1 MRTEQENIQ
10 IAQLLFPDVK
20 ESVEDIFKKYPKR
33 NLNEDQLVLRFAPS
47 PTGFIHIGNVY
58 TSLVGYLLAKRS
70 NGVFLLRIEDT
81 DKEREVENGISA
93 IVDGLKG
100 FGISF
105 DEGMLNEQESKG
117 EYGPYIQ
124 SQRIDIYKVFARNL
138 VSKGHAYLCFA
149 TTEEL
154 EEIREKQTSMNV
166 RTGYYGEFA
175 KWRNAS
181 FDEIMKNLNDGKPFV
196 IRLYSNG
203 DINNKINSVDLI
215 KGGVTISENDMDAVL
230 LKSDGLPTYHFA
242 HPIDD
247 TLMGISFVTR
257 GEEWFASQ
265 SLHMEIFKALG
276 FEQLQYAH
284 ISPLMKMDQGG
295 KRKLSKRKDPE
306 SAVSFYLENGFPIE
320 GVKEY
325 LLNIANSNFSDW
337 RLQNIEKDILEF
349 DIKLEKFNK
358 AGALFDITKLNDVCK
373 EYISRLS
380 AKQVYEYT
388 LEWAKDYDSNLF
400 QKLTNHKDYCIE
412 ILNIERV
419 GEKVRK
425 DIVKWSDILDQVEIF
440 FDDLYKKM
448 EKERLEINTELQ
460 RDILKEYLDTFYLGD
475 SSAEWFSKIKNIG
488 MKHGFCSDYKEY
500 EKNPKKYKGK
510 IGDVAM
516 IVRVAI
522 TGRKQTPDLY
532 QVIQVMGENRIR
544 ERIGEYINSL

>member
-10 IAQLLFPDVK
+10 IAQLLFPEVK
-20 ESVEDIFKKYPKR
+20 ESVEDIFKRYPKR
-33 NLNEDQLVLRFAPS
+33 NLNEEQLVLRFAPS
-47 PTGFIHIGNVY
+47 PTGFLHIGNVY
-58 TSLVGYLLAKRS
+58 TSLVGYLLSKRS
-70 NGVFLLRIEDT
+70 NGMFLLRIEDT

-93 IVDGLKG
+93 IVNGLKG
-100 FGISF
+100 FGIHF
-105 DEGMLNEQESKG
+105 DEGMKNELESEG

-124 SQRIDIYKVFARNL
+124 SQRIDIYKVFARDL
-138 VSKGHAYLCFA
+138 VSKGKAYLCFA
-149 TTEEL
+149 TPEEL
-154 EEIREKQTSMNV
+154 EEIREKQTSMKV

-181 FDEIMKNLNDGKPFV
+181 FDEVMKNLNSGKPFV

-203 DINNKINSVDLI
+203 NIENKINSVDLI
-215 KGGVTISENDMDAVL
+215 KGGVTVSENDMDAVL

-265 SLHMEIFKALG
+265 SLHMEIFKVLY
-276 FEQLQYAH
+276 FKQLQYAH
-284 ISPLMKMDQGG
+284 ISPLMKMDEGG

-306 SAVSFYLENGFPIE
+306 AAVSFYLENGFPIE

-337 RLQNIEKDILEF
+337 RIQNPEKGIVEF
-349 DIKLEKFNK
+349 DLKLEKFNK

-380 AKQVYEYT
+380 AKQVYEYA
-388 LEWAKDYDSNLF
+388 LEWAREYDSRLF
-400 QKLTNHKDYCIE
+400 EKLTNHKDYSIE
-412 ILNIERV
+412 ILNIERE
-419 GEKVRK
+419 GEKIRK
-425 DIVKWSDILDQVEIF
+425 DIVKWSDVPYQMELF
-440 FDDLYKKM
+440 FDDMYKDMK
-448 EKERLEINTELQ
+448 KESLDMSLDLQ
-460 RDILKEYLDTFYLGD
+460 KDILNEYLDTFYMGD
-475 SSAEWFSKIKNIG
+475 SAPEWFGKIKEIG
-488 MKHGFCSDYKEY
+488 IKNGFCADYKEY
-500 EKNPKKYKGK
+500 EKSPKKYKGK

-516 IVRVAI
+516 VIRVAI

-544 ERIGEYINSL
+544 ERIKEYINSL

>member
-1 MRTEQENIQ
+1 MRTEQENKQ
-10 IAQLLFPDVK
+10 IAGLLFPDVK

-33 NLNEDQLVLRFAPS
+33 NLSDEQLVLRFAPS

-70 NGVFLLRIEDT
+70 NGLFILRIEDT
-81 DKEREVENGISA
+81 DKEREVENGITA
-93 IVDGLKG
+93 IVEGLKG
-100 FGISF
+100 FGIHF
-105 DEGMLNEQESKG
+105 DEGMVNEEDSIG

-124 SQRIDIYKVFARNL
+124 SQRMDIYKVFARDL
-138 VSKGHAYLCFA
+138 VAKGNAYLCFA

-154 EEIREKQTSMNV
+154 EQIREKQTSMNV

-181 FDEIMKNLNDGKPFV
+181 FEEVLEKLNEGAPFV
-196 IRLYSNG
+196 VRLYSNG
-203 DINNKINSVDLI
+203 NIQNKINTIDLI

-247 TLMGISFVTR
+247 TLMGITYVTR

-265 SLHMEIFKALG
+265 ALHMEIFKALG

-284 ISPLMKMDQGG
+284 ISPLMKMDDGG

-306 SAVSFYLENGFPIE
+306 AAVSFYLENGFPIE
-320 GVKEY
+320 AVKEY
-325 LLNIANSNFSDW
+325 LLNIANSNFSYW
-337 RLQNIEKDILEF
+337 RIQNPQKDILEF
-349 DIKLEKFNK
+349 ELKLERFNK

-373 EYISRLS
+373 EYVSRLS
-380 AKQVYEYT
+380 ARQVYEYT
-388 LEWAKDYDSNLF
+388 LEWAKEYDQELF
-400 QKLTNHKDYCIE
+400 EKLTNHKVYSIE
-412 ILNIERV
+412 ILNIERE
-419 GEKVRK
+419 GEKIRK
-425 DIVKWSDILDQVEIF
+425 DIVKWSDIPHQMEIF
-440 FDDLYKKM
+440 FDDIYKDMPKDT
-448 EKERLEINTELQ
+448 LDISDDLQ
-460 RDILKEYLDTFYLGD
+460 KDILNEYLDTFYIGD
-475 SSAEWFSKIKNIG
+475 SSVEWFGKIKNIG
-488 MKHGFCSDYKEY
+488 LKKGFCADYKEY

-532 QVIQVMGENRIR
+532 QVIQVMGENRVR
-544 ERIGEYINSL
+544 ERVKGYINSL

>member
-10 IAQLLFPDVK
+10 IAQLLFPEVK

-33 NLNEDQLVLRFAPS
+33 NLNENQLVLRFAPS
-47 PTGFIHIGNVY
+47 PTGFLHIGSVY

-70 NGVFLLRIEDT
+70 NGLFLLRIEDT

-93 IVDGLKG
+93 IVDGLRG

-105 DEGMLNEQESKG
+105 DEGMLDEQKSEG

-124 SQRIDIYKVFARNL
+124 SERIDIYKVFARDL

-154 EEIREKQTSMNV
+154 EEIREKQTSMNL
-166 RTGYYGEFA
+166 RTGYYGEYA
-175 KWRNAS
+175 KWRNTS
-181 FDEIMKNLNDGKPFV
+181 FDEVMNSLNAGKPFV
-196 IRLYSNG
+196 IRLYSKG

-215 KGGVTISENDMDAVL
+215 KGGVTISENDMDTVL

-247 TLMGISFVTR
+247 ILMGISFVTR
-257 GEEWFASQ
+257 GDEWFASQ

-276 FEQLQYAH
+276 FKQLQYAH
-284 ISPLMKMDQGG
+284 ISPLMKMDDGG

-306 SAVSFYLENGFPIE
+306 ASVSFYFENGFPIE

-337 RLQNIEKDILEF
+337 RLQNIEKNIVEF
-349 DIKLEKFNK
+349 DLKLEKFNK

-380 AKQVYEYT
+380 AVQVYEYV
-388 LEWAKDYDSNLF
+388 LEWARAYDSDLL
-400 QKLTNHKDYCIE
+400 QKLINHKDYCIE
-412 ILNIERV
+412 ILNIERE
-419 GEKVRK
+419 GEKIRK
-425 DIVKWSDILDQVEIF
+425 DIIKWSDIPNQMGIF
-440 FDDLYKKM
+440 FDDVYKEM
-448 EKERLEINTELQ
+448 EKESLEMNTQLQ
-460 RDILKEYLDTFYLGD
+460 KNILKEYLDTFYLGD
-475 SSAEWFSKIKNIG
+475 SAVEWFGKIKNIG
-488 MKHGFCSDYKEY
+488 LKNGFCADYKEY
-500 EKNPKKYKGK
+500 EKSPNRYKGK

-516 IVRVAI
+516 VVRVAI
-522 TGRKQTPDLY
+522 TGRRQTPDLY